1 MVFCSISQKN
11 YNMFNFSN
19 FKKRI
24 SEIEEWLQTELSGI
38 QTGRATPAILDR
50 LTVEAYGARMAIRE
64 VAGITIEDART
75 LRITPWDLSQN
86 KAIEKAIIQ
95 SDLGLSVAV
104 DDRGVRASFPELSAE
119 RRDSL
124 VKLAKN
130 RLEDS
135 KVSLRKEREE
145 TWQEI
150 QKKEKEKI
158 LSEDDKFR
166 LKEEMQKLVE
176 ETNKKLEEITSKK
189 ESDILGK

>member
-1 MVFCSISQKN
+1 
-11 YNMFNFSN
+11 MFNFSN

-24 SEIEEWLQTELSGI
+24 AEIEEWLQTELAGI

-50 LTVEAYGARMAIRE
+50 LTVEAYGGRMTIRE

-86 KAIEKAIIQ
+86 RAIEKAIIQ
-95 SDLGLSVAV
+95 SDLGLSVSV
-104 DDRGVRASFPELSAE
+104 DDRGVRAAFPELSAE
-119 RRDSL
+119 RRESL

-150 QKKEKEKI
+150 QKKEKEKT

-166 LKEEMQKLVE
+166 LKEEMQKLVD
-176 ETNKKLEEITSKK
+176 ETNKKLDEITSKK
-189 ESDILGK
+189 ESEILGK